1 MVSVAASD
9 AKAVVASPTTAQ
21 AAMSVR
27 ERLTFRPMKTPFRL
41 VALLGLSAL
50 TTVVYADPLDD
61 LIADRKSGVTRVDPA
76 KQQATLQA
84 GLSRAS
90 SAHAGA
96 MANSYLA
103 QVKSSIIDP
112 ENHGGWPCRSS
123 LVFQPTTRRM
133 LTAILKSR
141 FERQPD
147 AILAYAVI
155 CPAIYERN
163 TELMDRAIDYL
174 KKNDPFLH
182 DLAQEQMSSF
192 WLPFISTALRKQAP
206 AKKDVEAKDDP
217 FSVLPR

>member
-1 MVSVAASD
+1 
-9 AKAVVASPTTAQ
+9 
-21 AAMSVR
+21 
-27 ERLTFRPMKTPFRL
+27 MKTTLRL
-41 VALLGLSAL
+41 IALLCLSANTAL
-50 TTVVYADPLDD
+50 VYADPLDD

-76 KQQATLQA
+76 KQQATVQT

-90 SAHAGA
+90 SAHASA

-103 QVKSSIIDP
+103 QVKSSIVDP

-123 LVFQPTTRRM
+123 LVYQPTMRRT

-147 AILAYAVI
+147 AITAYAVI

-163 TELMDRAIDYL
+163 HELMNRAIDYL
-174 KKNDPFLH
+174 KKHDLFLH
-182 DLAQEQMSSF
+182 DLAQEQMAAF
-192 WLPFISTALRKQAP
+192 WLPFISNVLKKQSP
-206 AKKDVEAKDDP
+206 VKKDVEAKDDP